1 MIVLKPE
8 EMAAVDQVSIKAGFP
23 ELLLMETAGRG
34 VAEEAAR
41 SIGAAGTGE
50 ILLLIGKGNNGGD
63 GLVAARWLDMWGY
76 RVRVLLLWPGTE
88 LKGSTGVNYRLCCLR
103 ELELIEY
110 DQREDRLTGLFERAV
125 LIIDAM
131 LGTGIK
137 GKVREPV
144 ASIIELVNRS
154 GKRVLAVDIP
164 SGLDGRSG
172 EVSGQVV
179 RADLTVTMAYPK
191 LGLLLDPGRNCVG
204 KLRVV
209 DLGVPAE
216 YAEQSGYQHHLLS
229 EQEASALL
237 PDRPT
242 TGHKGTFGKIGIV
255 GGSDGMAGAPAL
267 SGLSALRSGAGL
279 VKVATPALVQP
290 TVAAYSPELLTVGLA
305 GIGQQLV
312 VGDLLVINELMAMA
326 DVMAVGPGL
335 GCSKAAQAIV
345 NKLIEEYPGPLVIDA
360 DGLNVLENL
369 ELLGKRK
376 QPLLLTP
383 HPGEMATLLKMETK
397 EVQADRTGLA
407 RAFARRYG
415 VYLILKG
422 AATVIALP
430 DGRVFINTT
439 GNEGMATAGSGDVLT
454 GIIAGLLGQGLAAE
468 KAAILGPYLHGLA
481 GELAGVKLSSFGV
494 VAGDII
500 KFIPAIFQRL
510 SKLRE
515 KQVSSN
521 GK

>member
-8 EMAAVDQVSIKAGFP
+8 EMAAVDQASIKAGFP

-41 SIGAAGTGE
+41 LIGSAGAGE
-50 ILLLIGKGNNGGD
+50 VLLLIGKGNNGGD

-103 ELELIEY
+103 GLDLIEY
-110 DQREDRLTGLFERAV
+110 DRDEDRLTGLSERAV

-144 ASIIELVNRS
+144 ASIVDLINRS
-154 GKRVLAVDIP
+154 GKRILALDLP
-164 SGLDGRSG
+164 SGLDAGSG
-172 EVSGQVV
+172 KVPGQAV
-179 RADLTVTMAYPK
+179 RADLTVTIAYPK
-191 LGLLLDPGRNCVG
+191 LGLLLDPGRNYVG

-209 DLGVPAE
+209 DLGVPAK
-216 YAEQSGYQHHLLS
+216 YAEQSGFQHHLLS

-237 PDRPT
+237 PDRPAA
-242 TGHKGTFGKIGIV
+242 GHKGTFGKIGVI

-279 VKVATPALVQP
+279 VKVATPAAVQP
-290 TVAAYSPELLTVGLA
+290 TVAAYSPELLTVGLTEL
-305 GIGQQLV
+305 GQQLV
-312 VGDLLVINELMAMA
+312 VGDLLIINELMAMA

-335 GCSKAAQAIV
+335 GRSKAAQAIV
-345 NKLIEEYPGPLVIDA
+345 NKLIGEYPGPLVIDA

-383 HPGEMATLLKMETK
+383 HPGEMATLLKMGTK
-397 EVQADRTGLA
+397 EVQAYRPELA

-422 AATVIALP
+422 AVTVIALP
-430 DGRVFINTT
+430 DGRVFINPT

-454 GIIAGLLGQGLAAE
+454 GIIAGLLGQGLTAE

-481 GELAGVKLSSFGV
+481 GELAGIELSSFGV

-500 KFIPAIFQRL
+500 RFIPAVFQKL
-510 SKLRE
+510 SKHRE
-515 KQVSSN
+515 KQVNSDDE
-521 GK
+521 